1 MPGGAAPLYFVQSA
15 RAALGRSRSLSTIV
29 DPDDQQLVTEARAG
43 STAAFRSLVDRH
55 QRRVYGMALSMLK
68 DPDAARDVVQDAF
81 IKVHQHLGDF
91 QGNSN
96 FYTWLYRI
104 AMNLCIDRARR
115 SKRFPHVEWNDETA
129 HEGGEDFEVSP
140 HRLGFDPGKALH
152 DKEIRDQVSKA
163 LGALSPKHR
172 AVILLRE
179 VEGLSYKEIAEAMEC
194 SEGTVMS
201 RLFHARKRMQEMLR
215 SFVEGDG
222 PENIDQ
228 GVAAKLPA
236 AKAK

>member
-1 MPGGAAPLYFVQSA
+1 MGADG
-15 RAALGRSRSLSTIV
+15 RTAASTTV
-29 DPDDQQLVTEARAG
+29 NPDDQQFVTEARAG
-43 STAAFRSLVDRH
+43 SQAAFRTLVERH
-55 QRRVYGMALSMLK
+55 QRRVYGMALAMLK

-81 IKVHQHLGDF
+81 IKVHQHLPEF

-104 AMNLCIDRARR
+104 AMNLCIDRTRR
-115 SKRFPHVEWNDETA
+115 AKRFAQVEWNDEIA
-129 HEGGEDFEVSP
+129 HEGEDAFAVSP
-140 HRLGFDPGKALH
+140 HRLGFDPARALE
-152 DKEIRDQVSKA
+152 DKEIHSQVSKA
-163 LGALSPKHR
+163 LDELSPSHR

-201 RLFHARKRMQEMLR
+201 RLFHARKKMQEKLR

-222 PENIDQ
+222 LGQ
-228 GVAAKLPA
+228 GDPARDPAKLPST
-236 AKAK
+236 KAE